1 MRRALWRRG
10 HSGELSRCLS
20 GPAFRRRDSQDA
32 RQPRQ
37 EPELSLLSLCSPPFQ
52 PFADVSHPDHTTLL
66 QTAHLLASQ
75 SIWPSSISALLGSQ
89 STNAGLFT
97 TWAQS
102 HDATVIAGSISRS
115 LMGGER
121 SRGQHSLLMIRD
133 IKVTGIIHVLLM
145 FHVAGWR
152 FSRCVGER
160 TRYMLGEFSEDLFT
174 PPTTKA
180 TILCCS

>member
-1 MRRALWRRG
+1 MVIQVSYPAASQGRLLD
-10 HSGELSRCLS
+10 GETVRM
-20 GPAFRRRDSQDA
+20 PDSQG
-32 RQPRQ
+32 RSRS
-37 EPELSLLSLCSPPFQ
+37 SLFSHSAPLLFQ